1 MNWNDM
7 ILLQEVKWTQEE
19 QVEMILDV
27 LDEELPVEPYISPSE
42 QDIIAQRLAEE
53 ERQRLLAVEVS
64 SSLSRRR
71 RSNHP
76 PFTYYVCCR
85 YYLEQ
90 KALGFD
96 ISAHGCSYYSS

>member
-1 MNWNDM
+1 MTWNDM

-64 SSLSRRR
+64 NSLSR

-76 PFTYYVCCR
+76 PFTYYVCSR
-85 YYLEQ
+85 LYYLEQ

-96 ISAHGCSYYSS
+96 ISAHGCSYHSS